1 LTDNPKITVGS
12 EKIQLFFIEHL
23 NRVYCAKS
31 HLAERL
37 PEIYEGAGFADL
49 KHAIKE
55 TILSTEKQ
63 LSRIDQIFELL
74 GIKYSFEKCQ
84 TLINFL
90 ENSFADLQLSTDQLQ
105 IRDLMIV
112 SYLYQL
118 DSVEMAAAQIL
129 QFVANGITNQQI
141 KQLLKDNY
149 NEAKAESALLL
160 LLIEKYS

>member
-1 LTDNPKITVGS
+1 MTNQSNPPIGS
-12 EKIQLFFIEHL
+12 EKIHTFFVDHL

-49 KHAIKE
+49 KYAIKE

-63 LSRIDQIFELL
+63 LARIDQIFELL
-74 GIKYSFEKCQ
+74 NVQYSFEKCQ
-84 TLINFL
+84 VLITFL
-90 ENSFADLQLSTDQLQ
+90 ENSFAELQLHSNELQ

-112 SYLYQL
+112 GYLYQL
-118 DSVEMAAAQIL
+118 DSVEMASSQIL
-129 QFVANGITNQQI
+129 QFVTTGIINPQI

>member
-1 LTDNPKITVGS
+1 LTNQSNPPIGS
-12 EKIQLFFIEHL
+12 EKIHTFFVDHL

-49 KHAIKE
+49 KYAIKE

-63 LSRIDQIFELL
+63 LARIDQIFELL
-74 GIKYSFEKCQ
+74 NVQYSFEKCQ
-84 TLINFL
+84 VLITFL
-90 ENSFADLQLSTDQLQ
+90 ENSFAELQLHSNELQ

-112 SYLYQL
+112 GYLYQL
-118 DSVEMAAAQIL
+118 DSVEMASSQIL
-129 QFVANGITNQQI
+129 QFVTTGIINPQI